1 MLFRSF
7 ELALRT
13 YHGDDPF
20 EPWFQY
26 ILWTEQ
32 TFQTNGKDLN
42 TLLEKC
48 IQKFKGN
55 EVYNQDPR
63 FFEVWMKY
71 VRPCS
76 YNLVFN
82 NFLYSRILSTI
93 SGQSV
98 EKSPRSVQLHV
109 H

>member
-71 VRPCS
+71 VR
-76 YNLVFN
+76 LQ
-82 NFLYSRILSTI
+82 NFLQLY
-93 SGQSV
+93 
-98 EKSPRSVQLHV
+98 VQ
-109 H
+109 